1 MENGRPRGA
10 MLRLGILALALAT
23 ALIHIVLAIPSNL
36 VMFYLN
42 GLGYIALAAALFVPQ
57 LQPYGRLVRYALL
70 ALTAVTIVGWA
81 IVGERSALA
90 YVDKLIELALIAL
103 LVVEMRASGTR
114 GAGVAR

>member
-1 MENGRPRGA
+1 MENGRPRGTT
-10 MLRLGILALALAT
+10 LRLGILALALAT

-36 VMFYLN
+36 MMFYLN

-70 ALTAVTIVGWA
+70 AFTAVTVVGWA
-81 IVGERSALA
+81 IFGERSAVA

-103 LVVEMRASGTR
+103 LVLEMRSSGAR